1 MTERGALDPSTM
13 AVALG
18 RGSRG
23 PGSPM
28 DVPPVLSSTF
38 VAGGDYVYGRDGN
51 PTWEPFEEVVG
62 ALEGGTAVVFS
73 SGLAAISAVLEALPA
88 GATVVLPGG
97 AYTGTRRLVA
107 DLSTRGRLH
116 GRLVDLT
123 DTAATLAACDGAALL
138 WLESPSNPLL
148 EIADVSALAEGAKAR
163 GALVAMD
170 NTFSTPLLQRPLE
183 LGVQVVV
190 HSATKL
196 LSGHSDVVMGVAVAR
211 DETLVQSLRSRRS
224 LHGGIPG
231 PVETFL
237 ALRGLRTLPVRL
249 ERAQATAAELA
260 RRLGEHAKV
269 EKVRYPGFATVVSFD
284 VVGGAAAADAVCAA
298 VRLIVP
304 ATSLGG
310 VETMVERR
318 GKVAGEEHLPPG
330 LIRMSVGLEHVD
342 DLWADLGQALA
353 ANAAR

>member
-1 MTERGALDPSTM
+1 MAHDPSTV
-13 AVALG
+13 AVSLG
-18 RGSRG
+18 RGDRV

-38 VAGGDYVYGRDGN
+38 VAGGQYVYGRDAN

-62 ALEGGTAVVFS
+62 ALEGGTAVAFA
-73 SGLAAISAVLEALPA
+73 SGLAAISAVIESLPA
-88 GATVVLPGG
+88 GATVVLPAG
-97 AYTGTRRLVA
+97 AYTGTRRLLA
-107 DLSTRGRLH
+107 DLQTRGRATA
-116 GRLVDLT
+116 RLVDIT
-123 DTAATLAACDGAALL
+123 DTATTLDATDGAALL

-148 EIADVSALAEGAKAR
+148 EIADVEALAAGARER

-170 NTFSTPLLQRPLE
+170 NTFSTPLLQRPLDK
-183 LGVQVVV
+183 GVHYSV

-211 DETLVQSLRSRRS
+211 DEALVQSLRSRRS
-224 LHGGIPG
+224 LHGAIPG

-260 RRLGEHAKV
+260 GRLGGHPEV

-284 VVGGAAAADAVCAA
+284 VAGGAPAADAVCAA

-342 DLWADLGQALA
+342 DLWADLEQALGA
-353 ANAAR
+353 

>member
-1 MTERGALDPSTM
+1 MALDPSTL
-13 AVALG
+13 AVSLG
-18 RGSRG
+18 RGDRG

-38 VAGGDYVYGRDGN
+38 VAGGQYVYGRDGN

-62 ALEGGTAVVFS
+62 ALEGGAAVAFA
-73 SGLAAISAVLEALPA
+73 SGLAAISAVIESLPA
-88 GATVVLPGG
+88 GAVVVLPAG

-107 DLSTRGRLH
+107 DLATRGRVT

-123 DTAATLAACDGAALL
+123 DTAATLAAVEGAALL

-148 EIADVSALAEGAKAR
+148 EIADVPALAEGAKER

-170 NTFSTPLLQRPLE
+170 NTFSTPLLQRPLD

-211 DETLVQSLRSRRS
+211 DEALVQSLRSRRS

-237 ALRGLRTLPVRL
+237 ALRGLRTLPIRL
-249 ERAQATAAELA
+249 ERAQATAADLA
-260 RRLGEHAKV
+260 RRLAGHAKV

-284 VVGGAAAADAVCAA
+284 VEGGAASADAVCAA

-330 LIRMSVGLEHVD
+330 LIRMSVGLEHAD
-342 DLWADLGQALA
+342 DLWADLEQALG
-353 ANAAR
+353 R

>member
-1 MTERGALDPSTM
+1 
-13 AVALG
+13 
-18 RGSRG
+18 
-23 PGSPM
+23 
-28 DVPPVLSSTF
+28 
-38 VAGGDYVYGRDGN
+38 
-51 PTWEPFEEVVG
+51 
-62 ALEGGTAVVFS
+62 
-73 SGLAAISAVLEALPA
+73 
-88 GATVVLPGG
+88 
-97 AYTGTRRLVA
+97 
-107 DLSTRGRLH
+107 
-116 GRLVDLT
+116 
-123 DTAATLAACDGAALL
+123 
-138 WLESPSNPLL
+138 
-148 EIADVSALAEGAKAR
+148 
-163 GALVAMD
+163 
-170 NTFSTPLLQRPLE
+170 
-183 LGVQVVV
+183 
-190 HSATKL
+190 
-196 LSGHSDVVMGVAVAR
+196 VMGVAVAR
-211 DETLVQSLRSRRS
+211 DDALVQSLRSRRA

-284 VVGGAAAADAVCAA
+284 VAGGAPVADKVCAA

-342 DLWADLGQALA
+342 DLWADLEQALGA
-353 ANAAR
+353 

>member
-1 MTERGALDPSTM
+1 MAHDPSTM
-13 AVALG
+13 AVSLG
-18 RGSRG
+18 RGARV

-38 VAGGDYVYGRDGN
+38 VAGGAYVYGRDGN

-62 ALEGGTAVVFS
+62 ALEGGTAVAFA
-73 SGLAAISAVLEALPA
+73 SGLAAISAVIESLPA
-88 GATVVLPGG
+88 GATVVLPAG

-107 DLSTRGRLH
+107 DLSTRGRVH

-148 EIADVSALAEGAKAR
+148 EIADVPTLAAGGRER

-196 LSGHSDVVMGVAVAR
+196 LSGHSDVVMGVAIAR
-211 DETLVQSLRSRRS
+211 DEQLVQSLRSRRS

-260 RRLGEHAKV
+260 RRLGEHGRV
-269 EKVRYPGFATVVSFD
+269 EKVRYPGFGTVVSFD
-284 VVGGAAAADAVCAA
+284 VVGGAPAADAVCAG

-330 LIRMSVGLEHVD
+330 LVRMSVGLEHPD
-342 DLWADLGQALA
+342 DLWADLEQALGA
-353 ANAAR
+353 

>member
-1 MTERGALDPSTM
+1 MADGGGLDPSTK

-18 RGSRG
+18 RGDRG

-38 VAGGDYVYGRDGN
+38 VAGGEYVYGRDGN

-62 ALEGGTAVVFS
+62 ALEGGTAVAFA
-73 SGLAAISAVLEALPA
+73 SGLAAISAVIESLPA

-107 DLSTRGRLH
+107 DLSTRGRVH

-148 EIADVSALAEGAKAR
+148 EIADVPALAAGAKAR

-170 NTFSTPLLQRPLE
+170 NTFSTPLLQRPIE
-183 LGVQVVV
+183 LGVQYVV

-211 DETLVQSLRSRRS
+211 EEALVQSLRSRRS

-260 RRLGEHAKV
+260 RRLGEHPNV

-284 VVGGAAAADAVCAA
+284 VVGGAPAADKVCAA

-330 LIRMSVGLEHVD
+330 LVRMSVGLEHVD
-342 DLWADLGQALA
+342 DLWSDLEQALEG
-353 ANAAR
+353 